1 MAPSALIDRLA
12 AHRTLAS
19 VPRAELEW
27 LADHGVERTA
37 EPGEFLAQR
46 GGSVPGLFVVFQGHL
61 LIQMDSGAGMRTVM
75 EWRGGDVTG
84 MLPYSRVKNSPGNV
98 VAEERSELFFVKPE
112 NVPLMIRECP
122 ELTAVLVHVM
132 LDRTR
137 IFNSNDLIDE
147 KTMSLG
153 RLAAGLAHELN
164 NPASAVV
171 RSAKTLA
178 EHLSAAEEAMRRFC
192 GLNLSDAEC
201 SAIEALRVKRSAPAE
216 ALSPIERA
224 DRQDELADWLSSRR
238 IAGVDVEPLA
248 EAGFDPQDLEALHA
262 VAGSGRLGSVLIYLS
277 TNQNIRRLATEIHTA
292 ASRIHTLVAAV
303 KGFTYVN
310 QQATPQPVAIDRGLS
325 DTVTVLRSKA
335 KEQSVEVE
343 LQVAP
348 NLPAVDGYGG
358 ELNQVWSNLI
368 DNAIDATPGG
378 HVRVKAETSNGRVV
392 VRVID
397 DGPGIPPDIA
407 KRIFDP
413 FFTTKGI
420 GKGTGIGLDIA
431 RRILVRHQGILD
443 VTSGSGGTEFRVT
456 LPASKST
463 PDVSSH

>member
-1 MAPSALIDRLA
+1 
-12 AHRTLAS
+12 
-19 VPRAELEW
+19 
-27 LADHGVERTA
+27 
-37 EPGEFLAQR
+37 
-46 GGSVPGLFVVFQGHL
+46 
-61 LIQMDSGAGMRTVM
+61 
-75 EWRGGDVTG
+75 
-84 MLPYSRVKNSPGNV
+84 
-98 VAEERSELFFVKPE
+98 
-112 NVPLMIRECP
+112 
-122 ELTAVLVHVM
+122 
-132 LDRTR
+132 
-137 IFNSNDLIDE
+137 
-147 KTMSLG
+147 
-153 RLAAGLAHELN
+153 
-164 NPASAVV
+164 
-171 RSAKTLA
+171 
-178 EHLSAAEEAMRRFC
+178 
-192 GLNLSDAEC
+192 
-201 SAIEALRVKRSAPAE
+201 
-216 ALSPIERA
+216 
-224 DRQDELADWLSSRR
+224 
-238 IAGVDVEPLA
+238 
-248 EAGFDPQDLEALHA
+248 
-262 VAGSGRLGSVLIYLS
+262 
-277 TNQNIRRLATEIHTA
+277 QNIRRLAAEIHTA

-335 KEQSVEVE
+335 KEQSVDVE

-378 HVRVKAETSNGRVV
+378 HVHVKAEASNGRVV

-413 FFTTKGI
+413 FFTTKGV

-431 RRILVRHQGILD
+431 RRILARHQGILD
-443 VTSGSGGTEFRVT
+443 VTSGSGSTEFRVT